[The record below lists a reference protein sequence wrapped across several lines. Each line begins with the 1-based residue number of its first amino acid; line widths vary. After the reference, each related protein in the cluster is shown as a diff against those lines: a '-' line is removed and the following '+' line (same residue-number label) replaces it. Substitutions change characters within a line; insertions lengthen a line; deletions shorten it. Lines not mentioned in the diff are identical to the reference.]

1 MQVKCKFTGA
11 RPFKKG
17 LSGIVE
23 FEKDADRHA
32 LIDLE
37 GDAYLVKQV
46 DIPNES
52 KEAVVREIR
61 AQLEKIIKLLEDDT
75 KEIYE
80 ANTVNEANPE

>member
-1 MQVKCKFTGA
+1 MIQVKCKFTGA
-11 RPFKKG
+11 RPLKSG
-17 LSGIVE
+17 LLTGMLE

-61 AQLEKIIKLLEDDT
+61 VQLEKIIKLLEDD
-75 KEIYE
+75 KD
-80 ANTVNEANPE
+80 TVEQETVLFEGE